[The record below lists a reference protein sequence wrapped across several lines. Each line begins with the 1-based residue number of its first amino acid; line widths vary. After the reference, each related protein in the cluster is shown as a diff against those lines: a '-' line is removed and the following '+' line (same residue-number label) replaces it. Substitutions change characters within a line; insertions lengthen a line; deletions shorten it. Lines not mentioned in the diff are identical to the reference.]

1 MHTTITVEGKF
12 DHSAIMKNAHKAAA
26 NLRMNNSWMTYKQ
39 AFAKAIRDEYR
50 YAHALKSSMVVVNG
64 QVMALVNVDT
74 RGD

>member
-12 DHSAIMKNAHKAAA
+12 DHSAIMKNAHIAAA

-39 AFAKAIRDEYR
+39 AFAKAIRDEYC
-50 YAHALKSSMVVVNG
+50 YARATKAAMVVVGG
-64 QVMALVNVDT
+64 QVMVRVDIDT